1 MYGATG
7 IPSTG
12 VNMSAMQ
19 AGRDKRRKQKRI
31 QQLKGLFLLSL
42 LVLLLFYGSIFTAAA
57 VLVFAFLGHEL
68 LGSDHIFFSPKRRDQ
83 HTLDPEDTW
92 KLTLQKNKL
101 VLPTSLERD
110 KTYLLK
116 VDLKSRLLG
125 KILDPY
131 VELEDLSR
139 ASATDAV
146 PQRQYFER
154 SASGVRYINIS
165 HLSEH
170 KAPPSISVTGR
181 FCTIKTNVALLS
193 FDNPQLGHK
202 KLFFIAPHAD
212 DAELAAFALYG
223 DHDSCIVTLTAGEV
237 GAPYYQDPD
246 ACSATASRLKGR
258 LRAFDSVMI
267 PRWRGIEEGKTVQL
281 GYFCMTLEA
290 MYQQQPQAV
299 LSRTAELAEPGYFR
313 NFNTIALK
321 SDNAGEA
328 SWVLLLQDLQELLER
343 EKPDIILTPHPLLD
357 PHPDHIYATTAICE
371 ACQNLKHSDAT
382 FLLYANHYHNTDM
395 FPFGP
400 AGTIA
405 SVPPQEIE
413 ITATTHKIFSYPV
426 SQETQRL
433 KGAALAMM
441 HDLRSP
447 LSLKKKF
454 RLHLQSLFLGRKVSP
469 YGEDEFFRK
478 AVRSNELFYV
488 VNLEQLAALVD
499 AATA

>member
-1 MYGATG
+1 
-7 IPSTG
+7 
-12 VNMSAMQ
+12 MSAMQ
-19 AGRDKRRKQKRI
+19 TGRDKRRKQKRV
-31 QQLKGLFLLSL
+31 QQLKGLFLLSVL
-42 LVLLLFYGSIFTAAA
+42 ILLLFYGYLFTTAA

-68 LGSDHIFFSPKRRDQ
+68 LGSDHIFFSPKRHDQ
-83 HTLDPEDTW
+83 HALDPENTW
-92 KLTLQKNKL
+92 ELTLQKNKL
-101 VLPTSLERD
+101 DLPTSLEQD

-116 VDLKSRLLG
+116 VTLKSRLLG
-125 KILDPY
+125 RIFDPY
-131 VELEDLSR
+131 VELKELSTP
-139 ASATDAV
+139 SATNVA

-154 SASGVRYINIS
+154 SAAGVRYLNIT

-170 KAPPSISVTGR
+170 KEMTSILVTGR
-181 FCTIKTNVALLS
+181 YCAVGGEVSLLS
-193 FDNPQLGHK
+193 FSNPQLEHQ
-202 KLFFIAPHAD
+202 KLFIVAPHAD

-223 DHDSCIVTLTAGEV
+223 DHDSCIITLTAGEV

-258 LRAFDSVMI
+258 LRAFDSVMV
-267 PRWRGIEEGKTVQL
+267 PRWRGVEEGKTVQL
-281 GYFCMTLEA
+281 GYFCMTLKA

-299 LSRTAELAEPGYFR
+299 LSHTAELADPSYFR

-328 SWVLLLQDLQELLER
+328 SWALLLQDLQELLER
-343 EKPDIILTPHPLLD
+343 EKSDIILTPHPLLD
-357 PHPDHIYATTAICE
+357 PHPDHIYATKAICE
-371 ACQNLKHSDAT
+371 ACQNLNRSDAT

-400 AGTIA
+400 AGSIA
-405 SVPPQEIE
+405 SVPPQEMK
-413 ITATTHKIFSYPV
+413 ITAATHKIFSYPAE
-426 SQETQRL
+426 QESQRL

-441 HDLRSP
+441 HDLRNS

-454 RLHLQSLFLGRKVSP
+454 RLHLHSLFLGRKVSP

-478 AVRSNELFYV
+478 AVRNNELFYV
-488 VNLEQLAALVD
+488 VNLEQLSALVD